1 NQRAQYFTDWVDDQV
16 RSLVGEPTEDLV
28 VETTLDL
35 PLQAA
40 AEQAVQQGVAAAKG
54 QGVEQGALVSL
65 DGEGR
70 IRAYVG
76 GTNYLQP
83 QFDRATQ
90 ARRQAGSA
98 FKPFV
103 YLTAMEAGRT
113 PDTPV
118 VDEPIKI
125 GNWEPRNY
133 TGQYLGPITIGKALE
148 QSINTVAARLANEV
162 G

>member
-1 NQRAQYFTDWVDDQV
+1 
-16 RSLVGEPTEDLV
+16 
-28 VETTLDL
+28 
-35 PLQAA
+35 
-40 AEQAVQQGVAAAKG
+40 VAAARS

-70 IRAYVG
+70 VRAYVG
-76 GTNYLQP
+76 GANYLQS
-83 QFDRATQ
+83 QYDRATQ

-118 VDEPIKI
+118 VDEPIRI

-133 TGQYLGPITIGKALE
+133 TGQFLGPITIGKALE
-148 QSINTVAARLANEV
+148 QSINTVATGWRTRWAPRTSPPRRVGWGSPRRSSLIRRWRWARSR
-162 G
+162 